1 MTAIE
6 ERVIKVITKE
16 LRMKQGTVTLESK
29 FREDLGTDSLDALEI
44 VVALEDAFRMEM
56 PTTTHEK
63 IITVKDAVDAVLEFT
78 KKR

>member
-16 LRMKQGTVTLESK
+16 LRMKQGTVTLDSK

-44 VVALEDAFRMEM
+44 VVALEDAFKMEL

>member
-6 ERVIKVITKE
+6 EKVIKVITKE